1 VITALTRI
9 NNAILFIDEIHTIVG
24 AGATSSGSMD
34 ASNIMKPFLASG
46 EIRCIGST
54 TYEEYQNHL
63 EKDRAL
69 SRRNDELTE
78 RRGAHVS
85 HGKEARYRGLHPL
98 IRDDIA
104 GLVLRDGGNQ
114 ISLRVGTD
122 EDEYGIH
129 GELLA
134 FAGGDVSERDAAHLL
149 DTHCV
154 LRRADLRQHRVEP
167 DSDIGIREDSLRE
180 RRLRPESVSPVDHPL
195 VAAASVASLARSDA
209 RAVIPSH
216 KGKHGHP
223 IVLAREVATSIV
235 CGDLPGPTMREV
247 LKAVEAVD
255 LDVDDPGVTANC
267 NTPAALSAALKT
279 MSFEF

>member
-1 VITALTRI
+1 VLAGLILAGGEGRRFGGPKAWAGLPDGRTFLEACFSALKEAGAVRVAATLPPGTADPGIPGLEALT
-9 NNAILFIDEIHTIVG
+9 
-24 AGATSSGSMD
+24 
-34 ASNIMKPFLASG
+34 LA
-46 EIRCIGST
+46 EP
-54 TYEEYQNHL
+54 
-63 EKDRAL
+63 
-69 SRRNDELTE
+69 
-78 RRGAHVS
+78 
-85 HGKEARYRGLHPL
+85 GL
-98 IRDDIA
+98 DMF
-104 GLVLRDGGNQ
+104 G
-114 ISLRVGTD
+114 SLRIGLRHLIQS
-122 EDEYGIH
+122 EDWER
-129 GELLA
+129 LA
-134 FAGGDVSERDAAHLL
+134 
-149 DTHCV
+149 
-154 LRRADLRQHRVEP
+154 
-167 DSDIGIREDSLRE
+167 
-180 RRLRPESVSPVDHPL
+180 VSPVDHPL